1 MVIFPFFFC
10 LLLIFFLLMGIHA
23 LLDEF
28 ALDSSLQGSRTGEK
42 TALLGTLNPTVW
54 KDQYKSVPD

>member
-1 MVIFPFFFC
+1 M
-10 LLLIFFLLMGIHA
+10 LIFFLLMGIYA

-28 ALDSSLQGSRTGEK
+28 MFDFSLQGPRTGEK
-42 TALLGTLNPTVW
+42 TVLLGTLNPTVW